1 MFQSVVRGSCWA
13 SAHVSAGHEKLSDAE
28 AEGGEADAEGLLE
41 GVWDIVCVA
50 ITERVR
56 EGANVALP
64 GSEKVTVVLPAADA
78 VSVVGRER
86 LAELDCDSDRLLKR
100 ETVLLSTAVD
110 DTVRVVEAV
119 PENVRVAD
127 NDRVTVNIL
136 LAVAEGER

>member
-28 AEGGEADAEGLLE
+28 AEGLLE
-41 GVWDIVCVA
+41 GVRDAVGVADI
-50 ITERVR
+50 EGVR

-64 GSEKVTVVLPAADA
+64 DRKKVAVVVSEKDTVP
-78 VSVVGRER
+78 VVGRER
-86 LAELDCDSDRLLKR
+86 LAELDCDNDRLLNR
-100 ETVLLSTAVD
+100 EAVPLSVAVY

-119 PENVRVAD
+119 PENMRVAD
-127 NDRVTVNIL
+127 NDRVTVNVL